1 MDETL
6 LIMKAKMS
14 WKQLKEGILNDEL
27 PRDRKKYVKFSNLA
41 DINKRMVIY
50 YLKLGFKRPQNR
62 ASYLKGILEEML
74 RSSNERYDIEDSGR
88 P

>member
-6 LIMKAKMS
+6 LIKNKMS
-14 WKQLKEGILNDEL
+14 WKQLKDGIVNDEL
-27 PRDRKKYVKFSNLA
+27 PRDRTKYVKFSNLA

-50 YLKLGFKRPQNR
+50 YLKLGFKRPENR
-62 ASYLKGILEEML
+62 ATYLRGILEEML
-74 RSSNERYDIEDSGR
+74 RSSNERYDVEDRGR

>member
-1 MDETL
+1 
-6 LIMKAKMS
+6 MS
-14 WKQLKEGILNDEL
+14 WKQLKSGILNDEL

-50 YLKLGFKRPQNR
+50 YLKLGFKRPENR
-62 ASYLKGILEEML
+62 AAYLKGILEEML
-74 RSSNERYDIEDSGR
+74 RSSNERYDIEDSGQ